1 MVEDDSYALFL
12 VGSEAPVDCDRFY
25 KCDIVAAPFTTGII
39 NLGKGWMF
47 QKRSPFLKLFK
58 RAYRKME
65 EAGTIRKMEERL
77 RRERNFERYHLKDQI
92 CSRLDGS
99 RIGFEGANKS
109 AMLFALFVGGVSISQ
124 IIFAYVYNRIT
135 FFNFCFK
142 FDVIII

>member
-1 MVEDDSYALFL
+1 MPIF
-12 VGSEAPVDCDRFY
+12 
-25 KCDIVAAPFTTGII
+25 K
-39 NLGKGWMF
+39 
-47 QKRSPFLKLFK
+47 KRQFSHK
-58 RAYRKME
+58 
-65 EAGTIRKMEERL
+65 AGTIRKMEERL

-142 FDVIII
+142 FDVE